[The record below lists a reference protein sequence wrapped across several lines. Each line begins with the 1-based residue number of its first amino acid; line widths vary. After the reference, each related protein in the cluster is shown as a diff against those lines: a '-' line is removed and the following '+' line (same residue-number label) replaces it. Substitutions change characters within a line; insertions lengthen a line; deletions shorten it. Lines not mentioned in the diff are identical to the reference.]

1 MTIFALLLTHWHKT
15 SALVLQQTIVKKLT
29 TDIFFRSSDNSC
41 LAVYYL
47 LVVKF
52 GVSEERLR
60 YNIEPAM
67 HLLAVAVG
75 LITAVAGVFLDL
87 YNNSSLWCWIA
98 PFPVGCEDSRSY
110 GETTCIR
117 GDNSW
122 IYR

>member
-1 MTIFALLLTHWHKT
+1 MTFALLLTHCHKT
-15 SALVLQQTIVKKLT
+15 SVLGLQQKIVKKLT
-29 TDIFFRSSDNSC
+29 TDIFFRSSDNSS
-41 LAVYYL
+41 LAIYYL

-67 HLLAVAVG
+67 HLMAVAFG
-75 LITAVAGVFLDL
+75 LISATAGVFLDL
-87 YNNSSLWCWIA
+87 YNNASLWCWIA
-98 PFPVGCEDSRSY
+98 PFPVGCEDSRSD

-117 GDNSW
+117 GVNSW

>member
-1 MTIFALLLTHWHKT
+1 
-15 SALVLQQTIVKKLT
+15 VKKLT

-67 HLLAVAVG
+67 HLLALSFG
-75 LITAVAGVFLDL
+75 LLTAIPGVFLDL
-87 YNNSSLWCWIA
+87 YNNSDFWCWIA
-98 PFPVGCEDSRSY
+98 PYPAGCEESTTE
-110 GETTCIR
+110 GEITCIR
-117 GDNSW
+117 GDNFW